1 MVYNGKLDFNYRYS
15 ESDII
20 NNGTLTSIGEMFRSY
35 SIDTRDTRLDPPGCS
50 EFQNMN
56 YRISTNFQIIYLRQN
71 YYRDIDKSIKWKYE
85 CSISQKLNNNIL
97 KSHKELKRKF
107 NDYGLYSKYNLSF
120 IINDKKYI
128 LTNSSTMGFEHA
140 ITCKEC
146 INSETKKVIFRS
158 GDICKDLDT
167 SFPKWEKVKNEYLE
181 NL

>member
-20 NNGTLTSIGEMFRSY
+20 NNGMLTSIGEMFRSY

-56 YRISTNFQIIYLRQN
+56 YRISTNFQIIYLR
-71 YYRDIDKSIKWKYE
+71 
-85 CSISQKLNNNIL
+85 
-97 KSHKELKRKF
+97 
-107 NDYGLYSKYNLSF
+107 
-120 IINDKKYI
+120 
-128 LTNSSTMGFEHA
+128 
-140 ITCKEC
+140 
-146 INSETKKVIFRS
+146 VIFRS

-167 SFPKWEKVKNEYLE
+167 SFPKWEKIKNEYLE